1 MDWSDGNRLHRRGRR
16 RSVVM
21 GGARVL
27 QLFRDASGSHTI
39 GGRGRRRHRRRALVA
54 KLLDAVPVYHRRNDR
69 RGWEFS
75 LTERRTF
82 RIALPRGQ
90 PISLHIVRAV
100 AVTLYW
106 RARRDSNP
114 QPSDPK
120 SRILGLILQYF
131 QRFFAPRQQRCQF
144 WCQSIRPDSL
154 PHPEGVALK
163 DEHTSESC

>member
-75 LTERRTF
+75 LTERRAS
-82 RIALPRGQ
+82 RIALPRGNRSVYTSSA
-90 PISLHIVRAV
+90 PV
-100 AVTLYW
+100 AVTL
-106 RARRDSNP
+106 
-114 QPSDPK
+114 
-120 SRILGLILQYF
+120 
-131 QRFFAPRQQRCQF
+131 
-144 WCQSIRPDSL
+144 
-154 PHPEGVALK
+154 
-163 DEHTSESC
+163 